1 MNKSKRIIFDKEILD
16 IVKSLSLIQLK
27 DEATAINEMIEY
39 TLDQLAEH
47 LAYKDLIY
55 REVWARGQNEDKDNQ
70 D

>member
-16 IVKSLSLIQLK
+16 MVKSLSLIQLK
-27 DEATAINEMIEY
+27 DEASAINEMIEY

-55 REVWARGQNEDKDNQ
+55 REVWSRGQNEDKDNQ